1 MISHGVLAPGPA
13 VLSVDLAGETYVA
26 DLTAT
31 GKIRF
36 DPPVG
41 GPPQTFD
48 TPAGFVR
55 ALRLYVPA
63 LAVRRQPESNSGP
76 LEQSRAATTE
86 PFRILQTCTRPS
98 PTPPPLRLCAQGKP
112 VRGWSQVKYDGVG
125 LKLLREAVIGV
136 PTNAERG
143 VPSLPAHLRTPIP
156 PHAPKRGLVE

>member
-1 MISHGVLAPGPA
+1 MIAHGVLAPGAA
-13 VLSVDLAGETYVA
+13 VLSVDMGAETFVA

-36 DPPVG
+36 DPPGG

-76 LEQSRAATTE
+76 LD
-86 PFRILQTCTRPS
+86 LQPS
-98 PTPPPLRLCAQGKP
+98 PLPLSHSAFSKCFHSRSPPHYPSPLRLCA
-112 VRGWSQVKYDGVG
+112 RGSPCAAGARSSTTVS
-125 LKLLREAVIGV
+125 A
-136 PTNAERG
+136 
-143 VPSLPAHLRTPIP
+143 
-156 PHAPKRGLVE
+156 

>member
-76 LEQSRAATTE
+76 LEQSRAAPTE
-86 PFRILQTCTRPS
+86 PFHSPNLHSPFPYPS
-98 PTPPPLRLCAQGKP
+98 PSDYARRGSPCAGGARSSTT
-112 VRGWSQVKYDGVG
+112 VSAE
-125 LKLLREAVIGV
+125 LLREAVIGV
-136 PTNAERG
+136 PTKAERG
-143 VPSLPAHLRTPIP
+143 GGG
-156 PHAPKRGLVE
+156 RGSGGGGARRWWRR